1 MQHFFKKAA
10 ALALAMV
17 MALSLASVAFAADF
31 PDMPDDWSTAAL
43 EAAVENGLISGKD
56 GKIAASDSL
65 TRAEMATII
74 TRAFNA
80 EVEDDISFTDVKN
93 DTWYKTYAAKAVH
106 MGAMN
111 GKGSAFAGA
120 DSITR
125 QEVFVVLA
133 RVLKLADGDAA
144 DLAAFSDADKTAS
157 WAVPA
162 VAALVKAGYV
172 SGSNGA
178 LNPTASITRA
188 EFSQVMYN
196 IFHNA
201 YLTKAGT
208 YEEVDGDNVI
218 ISSTNVT
225 VKGVDVKGDVVVADG
240 VGNGDVYFEDVTIG
254 GRLVVR
260 GGGMNSIHFKDSK
273 TGTVIMSKVDGN
285 VRLVITG
292 ESTVETVTVEA
303 GKASTDVRVEGTV
316 GTVVVNDNASTVV
329 LADATVAKVEVNKA
343 NTTVSLAGKTT
354 VAEMTV
360 AAGATDTQL
369 QAEPTA
375 EITKLETAE
384 DVFIDHEDVI
394 KDCNDDEKVN
404 PERPEE
410 SAAPSESKAPSE
422 DVGTAKH
429 THTFTT
435 TEVVVNGVP
444 TQKEVA
450 AAFDAQYHTL
460 TCSVCGANIKRT
472 HELDA
477 EGHCTAQGCTYVK
490 HVVTIPAAS
499 GGTEDTTG
507 AAANCVHEYTG
518 EATITK
524 QPTCGKP
531 GEAVYHCTKTEGCGA
546 TKKVELAATGEHS
559 YDAGRYVDNAAKPTC
574 VAAGTLTH
582 YCTKC
587 TVYNEDGTVNT
598 GACGTG
604 YSKTSQTS
612 KTAHTLASGWQ
623 SGPSQH
629 WRKCTNAAHSAE
641 EGKVTD
647 TAVNHVWG
655 AWKHV
660 VVEGANKHYRVC
672 TVCGY
677 GEYNSETHTS
687 ATLAACTL
695 REDNNWTCPDCK
707 FTLAHKDTVTDNEN
721 GTHNVVCN
729 HGISGHNKTNEAC
742 KYGDDGQADTCSV
755 CGSAN
760 SSKHALAAL
769 TARCQ
774 SGTNPATGFLSH
786 RQVCKCSAGANCTV
800 VKPGAWTKCTFSD
813 GACTTAKCTNK
824 HAATAHVYN
833 TTVAEPTGKCTL
845 CDVAHSCGDLS
856 SADWESNAVKHW
868 HACPTCGKHA
878 DDGVHTGGTTGADGK
893 KECSTCHT
901 RYGEHTCTTFDQ
913 TTHRCTECGT
923 LHSCANAD
931 FNKTTH
937 KCTKCGADHASCSST
952 QTTNQ
957 FHQVGTDK
965 HCTYCTVCGKDNTT
979 QVVCGSTGTVTTW
992 TPKGDKS
999 GHTGQCVC
1007 GRSVTNDTACT
1018 YVAGTDDGSGNI
1030 TGGTACGLSGC
1041 STAG

>member
-285 VRLVITG
+285 VRLVIEG
-292 ESTVETVTVEA
+292 ESTVETVAVEA

-316 GTVVVNDNASTVV
+316 GSVVVNDNASTVV
-329 LADATVAKVEVNKA
+329 LADATVAKVEVNTA
-343 NTTVSLAGKTT
+343 NATVSLAGETT

-375 EITKLETAE
+375 EITKLDTAE

-477 EGHCTAQGCTYVK
+477 EGHCTAQGCDYVK

-499 GGTEDTTG
+499 EGTPDLTG
-507 AAANCVHEYTG
+507 DDVIAECAHEYTG
-518 EATITK
+518 EAEITK

-531 GEAVYHCTKTEGCGA
+531 GEAVYHCTKTRGCGA
-546 TKKVELAATGEHS
+546 VKKVELAATGEHS
-559 YDAGRYVDNAAKPTC
+559 YDAGRYLTDEAKPTC

-587 TVYNEDGTVNT
+587 TVYNENGTVNT

-604 YSKTSQTS
+604 YSKITKTSM
-612 KTAHTLASGWQ
+612 TAHKLASGWQ

-660 VVEGANKHYRVC
+660 VVEGVNEHYRVC

-695 REDNNWTCPDCK
+695 AEDNNWTCPDCK

-729 HGISGHNKTNEAC
+729 HGISGHNKTDEAC

-760 SSKHALAAL
+760 SSKHVLAAL
-769 TARCQ
+769 TERCQ
-774 SGTNPATGFLSH
+774 SGIDPETGFLSH

-845 CDVAHSCGDLS
+845 CDAPHSHDFSTITTYQFNSL
-856 SADWESNAVKHW
+856 KHW
-868 HACPTCGKHA
+868 KACPDCGKK
-878 DDGVHTGGTTGADGK
+878 DSEGLHTGGTEGNMVCTTCHQTYAAHTCSYTYTAKQGDAEKHVKTCAACGASEEESCTFTKELPNTATDSTCTVAGHENNKQCVHCTNVKTGDAKALAPHNWGATVTVTEEDGVTVGKNNLQVAKDGK
-893 KECSTCHT
+893 YHICSECN
-901 RYGEHTCTTFDQ
+901 
-913 TTHRCTECGT
+913 
-923 LHSCANAD
+923 NAE
-931 FNKTTH
+931 K
-937 KCTKCGADHASCSST
+937 
-952 QTTNQ
+952 
-957 FHQVGTDK
+957 
-965 HCTYCTVCGKDNTT
+965 
-979 QVVCGSTGTVTTW
+979 VTTE
-992 TPKGDKS
+992 
-999 GHTGQCVC
+999 
-1007 GRSVTNDTACT
+1007 
-1018 YVAGTDDGSGNI
+1018 
-1030 TGGTACGLSGC
+1030 
-1041 STAG
+1041 